1 MGLFH
6 DICPKCGNK
15 VPKRARFCSVC
26 GEGAPGGWT
35 KCPGCGKWVGND
47 SEHCPCCNYPLH
59 PSDRVDIAGGVW
71 DREPG
76 MFAQRFELADVSRV
90 AKDGLLI
97 QEGTVAI
104 LLDGGREVQV
114 LGPGRHRPEGLL
126 RSINWFGNPPPRSA
140 VMVDSG
146 DLVFRVDF
154 PASAAPGGEDGVH
167 RIPLRS
173 AEDLPVGAT
182 AEITL
187 RFDPSK
193 AGDFIANFMKQS
205 RAVSSGDLCNWLYA
219 EAVSAVKDLCLQSSI
234 EDLVK
239 DPDRRERFEDAISRA
254 LKEPM
259 SRCGLS
265 LVRAGAVEFCGEAYE
280 DMRAKYGDLEL
291 ERRKAEFQKKQLELI
306 AGQDSMMLE
315 EERRGKSVE
324 EARAKIAHDAA
335 EYLAQLAQEKG
346 LSEISRDS
354 EMQIAVRSAKGEVSR
369 AEAEQAAARELES
382 HAKAMTALSHGLEL
396 DRTLKDYNR
405 GQLVADARNRAEL
418 AAIAREETLKD
429 AKNATAVKGEVLS
442 QAEIEQEIRRR
453 RIDTDVYEAEKWL
466 DIKAKHDSI
475 NNSTLRERAE
485 ILSGRSAQDLAAIS
499 ADPAARA
506 QFLQHDIAKE
516 QLAHEER
523 MAGLEA
529 GLTPEQLLAR
539 QAGKSAAAAAAFAQA
554 AQAKENA
561 SAAVLAEIKKAEADR
576 IAHDEKML
584 DKISDIAKTAVE
596 HQSTTVIPPQQ
607 PNIVQH

>member
-6 DICPKCGNK
+6 DVCPDCGAK
-15 VPKRARFCSVC
+15 VPKRARFCSNC
-26 GEGAPGGWT
+26 GRGAPGGWT

-47 SEHCPCCNYPLH
+47 SAHCPCCDHPLH
-59 PSDRVDIAGGVW
+59 PDDRVDIAGGVW

-90 AKDGLLI
+90 AKDGLMI

-104 LLDGGREVQV
+104 LLDGGREVKT
-114 LGPGRHRPEGLL
+114 LGPGRHTPEGLL

-146 DLVFRVDF
+146 DLVFSVEF
-154 PASAAPGGEDGVH
+154 PAEGTAGGDGFAGP
-167 RIPLRS
+167 RIRS
-173 AEDLPVGAT
+173 AEELPVGAF

-187 RFDPSK
+187 RFDQGK
-193 AGDFIANFMKQS
+193 AESFLENFMKQS
-205 RAVSSGDLCNWLYA
+205 RTVSSIDLCRWLYA
-219 EAVSAVKDLCLQSSI
+219 EAVSAVKDVCLQSTI

-239 DPDRRERFEDAISRA
+239 DPDRRERFEEAISRA

-265 LVRAGAVEFCGEAYE
+265 LVRVGAVEFCGEAYE
-280 DMRAKYGDLEL
+280 DMRAKYGELEV
-291 ERRKAEFQKKQLELI
+291 ERRKVEFQKKQLELL
-306 AGQDSMMLE
+306 AGQDAMMLE
-315 EERRGKSVE
+315 EERRGKSME
-324 EARAKIAHDAA
+324 EARAKLAQDAG

-346 LSEISRDS
+346 LSGISRDV

-369 AEAEQAAARELES
+369 VDAEQEAARELES
-382 HAKAMTALSHGLEL
+382 HAKAMTALAHKLEL
-396 DRTLKDYNR
+396 DLTLKNYDR
-405 GQLVADARNRAEL
+405 EQLLADARNKAAL
-418 AAIAREETLKD
+418 AAIGREEALKD
-429 AKNATAVKGEVLS
+429 EKNSTAIAGEKLS
-442 QAEIEQEIRRR
+442 QAEYEEEAKRR
-453 RIDTDVYEAEKWL
+453 RIDTEIYEADKWL
-466 DIKAKHDSI
+466 SIKAKKEAI
-475 NNSTLRERAE
+475 KNSSLRERAD
-485 ILSGRSAQDLAAIS
+485 ILSGRSAQELAAIS
-499 ADPAARA
+499 EDAAARA
-506 QFLQHDIAKE
+506 QFLQHDVAKE

-539 QAGKSAAAAAAFAQA
+539 QAGRSSAAATAYAQA

-584 DKISDIAKTAVE
+584 EKMADIAKTSVE

-607 PNIVQH
+607 PSIVQH